1 MDKSGA
7 GPAQPISTLL
17 EEKRRFPPPGGFS
30 HQANIH
36 DPAVYE
42 RARQDPD
49 SFWEGF
55 ARELI
60 WHRPWHQ
67 VLQWDPP
74 HAQWFLGGHTNLS
87 HNCLDR
93 HLPHRADKPAL
104 LWEGEPGDSRSLTY
118 GELHQEVCRFAN
130 LLTDLGVGKG
140 DRVSLY
146 MPLIP
151 EAVIA
156 MLACA
161 RIGAVHN
168 VVFSG
173 FSPEALQERINNAGS
188 RILVTVDGAYRRGQL
203 LELKEATDKVLA
215 DCPSVEKV
223 VVVRRAGKGA
233 PMTPGRDLWWDEGV
247 AGVSTQCPSTPLDSE
262 DMLFILYTSGT
273 TGKPKGVVH
282 TTGGYMVGVYATTRW
297 VLDMKED
304 DVYWCTADIGWITGH
319 SYVVYGPLLCGAT
332 TVIYEGAPDYH
343 ARDRMWRI
351 IEKYRVSV
359 FYTAP
364 TVVRA
369 AISWGREW
377 LHERDLSSLR
387 LLGSVGEPINPE
399 AWMWYWEKVGGGRCP
414 IVDTW
419 WQTETGMIML
429 TPLPGL
435 TELKPGSATLPFPGV
450 EAEVVDE
457 QGQPLPHG
465 QGGYLVV
472 TRPWPAMLRTIY
484 GNPKRYIQAYWN
496 RFPGIYF
503 TGDSA
508 RKDED
513 GYIWVLGRADDV
525 LNIAGHR
532 LSTMEVE
539 SALVAHPAVAEAAA
553 IGRSH
558 PIKGEVLV
566 CFVTVKVGTDGPVN
580 LEAPLKDYISDKISP
595 IARPDQIVFTA
606 ELPKTQSGKI
616 MRRLLRD
623 IAEGRAVGDV
633 STLSDPSTILTLQEK
648 YKGAA

>member
-1 MDKSGA
+1 M
-7 GPAQPISTLL
+7 
-17 EEKRRFPPPGGFS
+17 EEKRRFPPPEDFRRR
-30 HQANIH
+30 ANIH
-36 DPAVYE
+36 DPSVYQ
-42 RARQDPD
+42 RAQQDPEA
-49 SFWEGF
+49 FWEGF
-55 ARELI
+55 ARELF
-60 WHRPWHQ
+60 WFRPWHQ
-67 VLQWDPP
+67 VLRWEPP

-104 LWEGEPGDSRSLTY
+104 LWEGEPGEERSFTY
-118 GELHQEVCRFAN
+118 GELHREVCRFAS
-130 LLTDLGVGKG
+130 LLKDLGVSKG

-146 MPLIP
+146 LPLLP
-151 EAVIA
+151 EMAIA

-161 RIGAVHN
+161 RIGAVHS

-173 FSPEALQERINNAGS
+173 FSPEALKERINNAGS
-188 RILVTVDGAYRRGQL
+188 RLVVTADGAYRRGQL
-203 LELKEATDKVLA
+203 LRLKESADKALEG
-215 DCPSVEKV
+215 CPSVEKV
-223 VVVRRAGKGA
+223 VVVDRAGQGA
-233 PMTPGRDLWWDEGV
+233 PMTPGRDLWWHEAV
-247 AGVSTQCPSTPLDSE
+247 AGASPHCPAEPLDSE

-282 TTGGYMVGVYATTRW
+282 TTGGYMVGAYATTRW
-297 VLDMKED
+297 VLDLKED

-319 SYVVYGPLLCGAT
+319 SYVVYGPLLCGGT
-332 TVIYEGAPDYH
+332 TLMYEGAPDYP
-343 ARDRMWRI
+343 ARDRMWRL

-364 TVVRA
+364 TAIRA

-377 LHERDLSSLR
+377 LHGRDLSSLR

-399 AWMWYWEKVGGGRCP
+399 AWMWYWERVGGGRCP

-450 EAEVVDE
+450 QADVVDE
-457 QGQPLPHG
+457 NGRPLPPG
-465 QGGYLVV
+465 RGGYLVL
-472 TRPWPAMLRTIY
+472 TRPWPGMLRTIY
-484 GNPKRYIQAYWN
+484 GNPERYIQAYWS
-496 RFPGIYF
+496 RFPGLYF

-508 RKDED
+508 RRDED
-513 GYIWVLGRADDV
+513 GYIWVLGRTDDV

-558 PIKGEVLV
+558 PIKGEALV
-566 CFVTVKVGTDGPVN
+566 CFVTVKVGTDGSAD
-580 LEAPLKDYISDKISP
+580 LEGPLKDYISQKISP
-595 IARPDQIVFTA
+595 IARPDQIIFTA

-633 STLSDPSTILTLQEK
+633 STLSDPSTILALKEK
-648 YKGAA
+648 YKEAA